1 MMVPAAGRNVST
13 LVKVEWQL
21 GRMRRA
27 GEIVAQVLAAI
38 ESEVAPGVT
47 TAELDALAYEII
59 IEAGGTPSFKGYH
72 GYPATICASI
82 NEQIVHGIPDQ
93 RRLSQGDI
101 LSVDVGVIYEG
112 YQGDAARTFGV
123 GKIGSHA
130 RSLLRVT
137 AGALA
142 AATAKAVAGNR
153 LGDVSNAVQQYA
165 EARGYAIVR
174 EYTGH
179 GIGAEMHEGPQI
191 PNFGPAGQGLLLE
204 PGMTLAL
211 EPMVSA
217 GTWRTRILADQW
229 TVVTAD
235 GKLSAHFENTIAVTD
250 DEPEI
255 LTQLRPGNEGDAP

>member
-1 MMVPAAGRNVST
+1 MMVSSAGREAPG
-13 LVKVEWQL
+13 LVKTEWQL
-21 GRMRRA
+21 ERLRRA
-27 GEIVAQVLAAI
+27 GQIVARVLAAM
-38 ESEVAPGVT
+38 EEQVAPGVT
-47 TAELDALAYEII
+47 TAELDELAYEII
-59 IEAGGTPSFKGYH
+59 TKAGGTPSFKGYH

-93 RRLSQGDI
+93 RRLKEGDI
-101 LSVDVGVIYEG
+101 LSVDVGAIFEG
-112 YQGDAARTFGV
+112 YQGDAARTYGV
-123 GKIGSHA
+123 GKIGSRA
-130 RSLLRVT
+130 RSLLKVT
-137 AGALA
+137 EGALA

-153 LGDVSNAVQQYA
+153 LGDVSHAVQDYA
-165 EARGYAIVR
+165 EARGYAVVR

-191 PNFGPAGQGLLLE
+191 PNFGSAGQGLLLE

-217 GTWRTRILADQW
+217 GTWRTRVLADQW

-235 GKLSAHFENTIAVTD
+235 GKLSAHYENTIAVTD

-255 LTQLRPGNEGDAP
+255 LTQLEPGSEGKVP

>member
-1 MMVPAAGRNVST
+1 MMATSVERNASG
-13 LVKVEWQL
+13 LVKAEWQL
-21 GRMRRA
+21 ERMRQA
-27 GEIVAQVLAAI
+27 GRIVAQVL
-38 ESEVAPGVT
+38 SEIGAKVAPGVT

-59 IEAGGTPSFKGYH
+59 MDSGGTPSFKGYH

-93 RRLSQGDI
+93 RRLQQGDI
-101 LSVDVGVIYEG
+101 LSVDVGAIYEG
-112 YQGDAARTFGV
+112 YQGDAARTYGV
-123 GKIGSHA
+123 GRIGSLA
-130 RSLLRVT
+130 RQLLKVT

-165 EARGYAIVR
+165 ESRGYAVIR
-174 EYTGH
+174 EFTGH

-191 PNFGPAGQGLLLE
+191 PNFGPAGQGMLLQS
-204 PGMTLAL
+204 GMTLAL

-255 LTQLRPGNEGDAP
+255 LTQLRPGDEGEVS